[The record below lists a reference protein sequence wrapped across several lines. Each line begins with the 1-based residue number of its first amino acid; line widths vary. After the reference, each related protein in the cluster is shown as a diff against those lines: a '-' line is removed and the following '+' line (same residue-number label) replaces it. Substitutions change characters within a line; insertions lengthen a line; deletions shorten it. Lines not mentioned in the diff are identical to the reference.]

1 MAHRK
6 IVPYTVPA
14 LREETMSPA
23 PTPVAAMIRPGPTI
37 RSRLP
42 NVLGA
47 SVERPPATSAMGP
60 LPALAF
66 PRYIRHYP
74 RPEHNG
80 PTTQGGCPS
89 AADPG
94 LLEVKVAL
102 DAAHDLGADLPAV
115 AQREYGLT
123 LGPDQLAP
131 PVAPGGGALRVLL
144 GGAARLDACLVAPD
158 APLVVVAHL
167 LPGAVQIGRASCRER
182 V

>member
-1 MAHRK
+1 MVHRK

-14 LREETMSPA
+14 LREEPMSPA
-23 PTPVAAMIRPGPTI
+23 PTPVAAMIRPGPTS

-42 NVLGA
+42 KVLGA
-47 SVERPPATSAMGP
+47 SVSAGRPPATSAIGP
-60 LPALAF
+60 LPLSF

-80 PTTQGGCPS
+80 PTTQGSCPS

-94 LLEVKVAL
+94 LLEVEVAL
-102 DAAHDLGADLPAV
+102 DAAHDLGVDLPAV

-158 APLVVVAHL
+158 APDRKSTRLNSSHANISY
-167 LPGAVQIGRASCRER
+167 AV
-182 V
+182 